1 MLHSSGE
8 CARGEAR
15 GGNRDCCPHAL
26 GEGDNSPAH
35 SRESRRSCPTAA
47 QRGGGGEEEKARLQK
62 GGEENGAVKHNRTQS
77 HARGRGGTTKAP
89 THSAQRPSPRFK
101 KEGEWMK
108 KGRCGG
114 KQKRGERERVN
125 VCSTHLFICLS
136 CWEAISGPPP
146 SRLLKPLRCP
156 WSRSRN
162 KKKERANQRP
172 ITC

>member
-1 MLHSSGE
+1 M
-8 CARGEAR
+8 CARGGERRQQRLLPHTLWER
-15 GGNRDCCPHAL
+15 GTTVLHTQGRAGAHAPQL
-26 GEGDNSPAH
+26 LNE
-35 SRESRRSCPTAA
+35 EE
-47 QRGGGGEEEKARLQK
+47 GGEEEKARLQK

-77 HARGRGGTTKAP
+77 RTRGRGGTTKAP

-108 KGRCGG
+108 KKGRCGG
-114 KQKRGERERVN
+114 KQKKGEQERVN
-125 VCSTHLFICLS
+125 VCSKRLFFRLS

-156 WSRSRN
+156 WSRNRN